1 MRRVTWS
8 EILFDKGLNERKFL
22 KVKNSL
28 EANEDAQ
35 RDEQRQQRNRV
46 AGNVK
51 VDDQLAKLC

>member
-1 MRRVTWS
+1 M
-8 EILFDKGLNERKFL
+8 FKKAL

-35 RDEQRQQRNRV
+35 RDEQRQQRDRV